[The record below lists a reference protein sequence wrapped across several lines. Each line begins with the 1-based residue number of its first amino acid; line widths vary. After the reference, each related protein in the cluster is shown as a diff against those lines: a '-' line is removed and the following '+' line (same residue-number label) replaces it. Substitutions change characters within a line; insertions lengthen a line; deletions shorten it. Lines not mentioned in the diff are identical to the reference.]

1 MGRWAY
7 TSVPR
12 KPREN
17 LEGGVYHVYARGNAR
32 QLVYRDEVDRRVYL
46 RMLKEVIVR
55 KRWRCLAY
63 CLMDNHVHLLLETPE
78 ANLSSGMQRLQGRYA
93 QAFNARHRRS
103 GHVFQGRYG
112 AVRMGSDGQL
122 CATAA
127 YIARN
132 PVEAGLCEQPQDWR
146 WSSYRSAIRAP
157 APAWLDADRL
167 LSYFDTERD
176 AACRSYAHM
185 STSVAADCLKGV

>member
-1 MGRWAY
+1 
-7 TSVPR
+7 VPR

-17 LEGGVYHVYARGNAR
+17 LQGGVYHVYARGNAR
-32 QLVYRDEVDRRVYL
+32 HLVYRDDVDRWTYL
-46 RMLKEVIVR
+46 ELLENVVFTN
-55 KRWRCLAY
+55 RWRCLAY
-63 CLMDNHVHLLLETPE
+63 CLMGNHMHLLLDTPD
-78 ANLSSGMQRLQGRYA
+78 ANLSFGMQRLHGCYA
-93 QAFNARHRRS
+93 QTFNARHGRS

-112 AVRMGSDGQL
+112 AVRMTSDGQL

-132 PVEAGLCEQPQDWR
+132 PVEARLCEKPEDWR
-146 WSSYRSAIRAP
+146 WSSYRAAIRAP

-176 AACRSYAHM
+176 AACRSYAQM